1 METMQANTYKD
12 RGDGYKFSSEPK
24 EAHALGNGYWF
35 TFETT
40 IEMKRPNGPVVTRIH
55 GINAMVPEGKGWKV
69 AATTVGTNVPGP
81 GAPPQR

>member
-1 METMQANTYKD
+1 METMQANTYKGW
-12 RGDGYKFSSEPK
+12 GDGYKFSSEPK

-40 IEMKRPNGPVVTRIH
+40 IELKRPNGPVTTRIH
-55 GINAMVPEGKGWKV
+55 GVNVMVPEGKGWKV
-69 AATTVGTNVPGP
+69 ALTSVGANVPGP